1 MSIVRVVAAA
11 TWAVGA
17 WVALSVL
24 LIQAPW
30 APAAPMLQAARV
42 VLMSL
47 SGLALAFCTFAA
59 GTALLGLSG
68 MSVKAEAVSRPYQPR
83 TDA

>member
-30 APAAPMLQAARV
+30 APAEPMMQGARI
-42 VLMSL
+42 VLMSIA
-47 SGLALAFCTFAA
+47 SLALAFCTFAA
-59 GTALLGLSG
+59 VTALLGLSG
-68 MSVKAEAVSRPYQPR
+68 MSVKAEAVSKPYQPQ
-83 TDA
+83 A